1 MSLNFNKCILAGRLT
16 ADPELKATPSGI
28 PVITFTVE
36 VNRQKP
42 KDGGEQQADFINC
55 VAWRSTAEFIT
66 NYFSKGSAIM
76 IVGAIQVRSWTDQ
89 SGQKRYTTEVIASEA
104 HFVESKSSAGAAAPT
119 NYQPTVAAPSV
130 PEGNYIEI
138 GPEDDLPF

>member
-1 MSLNFNKCILAGRLT
+1 
-16 ADPELKATPSGI
+16 
-28 PVITFTVE
+28 
-36 VNRQKP
+36 
-42 KDGGEQQADFINC
+42 
-55 VAWRSTAEFIT
+55 
-66 NYFSKGSAIM
+66 M

-130 PEGNYIEI
+130 PEGNYTEI